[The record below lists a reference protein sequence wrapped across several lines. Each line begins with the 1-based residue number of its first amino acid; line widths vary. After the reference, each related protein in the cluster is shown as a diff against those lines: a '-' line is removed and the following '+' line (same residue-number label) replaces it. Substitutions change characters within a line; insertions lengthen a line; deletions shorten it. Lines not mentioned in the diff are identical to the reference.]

1 MSVFIGGLI
10 SITLFYILILFVG
23 IWAGKKQKSTESNPD
38 TEELMLAGRNI
49 GLLVGAF
56 TMTGLI

>member
-10 SITLFYILILFVG
+10 SIALFYILILFVG

-49 GLLVGAF
+49 GLLVGVF

>member
-10 SITLFYILILFVG
+10 SITLFYVVILFVG

-49 GLLVGAF
+49 GLLVGVF